1 MKEVIKN
8 VLLGTVVFVVGFA
21 IIFVLTS
28 SDIEAELTYYA
39 GIAYAL
45 LYLASVIS
53 VCTALLLKKMT
64 HESAFNLEEAQNWLN
79 RHLKRYEESRRCF
92 HFRLNEYL
100 SVVMS
105 LL

>member
-39 GIAYAL
+39 GIAFAL
-45 LYLASVIS
+45 LYLASVIF

-64 HESAFNLEEAQNWLN
+64 HESAFNLEEAQKIGLTDI
-79 RHLKRYEESRRCF
+79 LKDMKSMVLDF
-92 HFRLNEYL
+92 G
-100 SVVMS
+100 
-105 LL
+105 LLY